1 MAYVYKLKTRMQLAQ
16 TNTKLAKKVN
26 TTSSF
31 YTIYII
37 WFVSNQFVAVSVCGR
52 FGLWPF
58 RFVAVSVC
66 GLSVCGLSVC
76 GRFGFGRFGLWPSW
90 PETFRIIPECFNIG
104 RKNQNTF
111 SHRCACIIFY
121 CVRFKRHPWL
131 CWSFHMVQ
139 LRLWQIHVGCNYSS
153 ISVDF

>member
-1 MAYVYKLKTRMQLAQ
+1 MSNGQQTHSGNKRQCSVMAYVYKLKTRMQLAK
-16 TNTKLAKKVN
+16 TNTKLAKKNN

-37 WFVSNQFVAVSVCGR
+37 WFVWKPVCGR

-58 RFVAVSVC
+58 RSVAFSIC
-66 GLSVCGLSVC
+66 
-76 GRFGFGRFGLWPSW
+76 GRFGLWPSW

-111 SHRCACIIFY
+111 SHRCECIIFY

-131 CWSFHMVQ
+131 CWSFHKVQ

-153 ISVDF
+153 MSVDF